1 MFPAVRGLLGSDL
14 GPGSPNTLGRFS
26 HPSSTG
32 QLKRS
37 VRVKSRGSYY
47 CGHIGEKQRKRSG
60 DFQVHLSLTQH
71 LGLSRGQEVFITM
84 SKDGQS
90 HH

>member
-26 HPSSTG
+26 PLTG

-37 VRVKSRGSYY
+37 VRVKSRESYY
-47 CGHIGEKQRKRSG
+47 CGHIGEKQRKRSS
-60 DFQVHLSLTQH
+60 DSQVHLSLTQH